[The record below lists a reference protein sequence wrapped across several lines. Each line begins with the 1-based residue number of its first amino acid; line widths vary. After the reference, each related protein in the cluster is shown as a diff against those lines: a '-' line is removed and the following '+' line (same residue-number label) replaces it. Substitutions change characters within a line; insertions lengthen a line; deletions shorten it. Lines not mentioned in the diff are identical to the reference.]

1 MESMLSAIK
10 NSESAI
16 AGWNRDIWMM
26 VVESAEV
33 NRDGS
38 ITFVFFGGM
47 KVRV

>member
-1 MESMLSAIK
+1 MESILSAIK
-10 NSESAI
+10 NSECAL
-16 AGWNRDIWMM
+16 AGWSRDLWMM
-26 VVESAEV
+26 VVESAKV